1 MKKMTEINQE
11 VTTAVGFCFW
21 PIFFI
26 MRAYLDVGIL
36 LKDAFCI

>member
-1 MKKMTEINQE
+1 MKKMTEVNQK
-11 VTTAVGFCFW
+11 VTTTERFCFW
-21 PIFFI
+21 AIFFI